1 MHWGEIRGHTLRS
14 LFWAGIPGI
23 QRIVYIT
30 HVNHFLLYTSLHVAN
45 LPNSPS
51 PTTTKHAFNLYK
63 SPLSTPKP
71 RPLHP
76 KRKTATPAEKDN
88 ESSFTVHLHS
98 SELPMKLNNSFTH
111 TIPAGYPNIQP
122 NCSNG
127 MTSARFSR
135 ASLITSLS
143 ADTTKTCSPVSA
155 NERQLSSSSI
165 RLSARC
171 FSFWPPPE

>member
-1 MHWGEIRGHTLRS
+1 MAPQNHIQIFCGLNLHQRRHSAKIQAKAGDHKDAPLRF
-14 LFWAGIPGI
+14 LFKI
-23 QRIVYIT
+23 
-30 HVNHFLLYTSLHVAN
+30 HNSK
-45 LPNSPS
+45 LP
-51 PTTTKHAFNLYK
+51 HH
-63 SPLSTPKP
+63 

-76 KRKTATPAEKDN
+76 KRKTAAPAEKVY
-88 ESSFTVHLHS
+88 ESWFTVHLHS

-111 TIPAGYPNIQP
+111 TIPAGYPNNQP
-122 NCSNG
+122 NCSSG
-127 MTSARFSR
+127 MTSARFAR